1 MPARANGPAP
11 PERPAP
17 AASLAP
23 PAGGALVLALMC
35 LVSLN
40 LRSVS
45 VGVSPVLPLVREE
58 FAVSYALAGVLFAL
72 PIAMM
77 GLWAEP
83 GRRLVERWGPWR
95 AIALSL
101 LLLVL
106 GGGLRALAP
115 NFWTMLALTALF
127 GAGIGLA
134 QPSLPRLVAQWFPAR
149 RAFATGVYSAGL
161 TGGAVLGASLTA
173 LLLPLF
179 GALSWRGTCLVWAA
193 FAAVGLAAWLTLGP
207 RRGSPPPIPRI
218 VEPETEPTAAL
229 SSPPFRRREGGPGGV
244 GPTPI
249 WRDRVAWL
257 ITLLFLL
264 QSMGFYQLVG
274 WLPSYYQELGLSLE
288 AASVPFTVLN
298 LASLPCGLLASYFSD
313 RVRQRR
319 PFVAAGAL
327 MLLVGMAGLLLT
339 PLHPAWLW
347 TALAGGGIGI
357 VFTLAL
363 ALPTDLLDPRRAGP
377 TVSLVFTVGYGA
389 ALVSPLLAGVLRDV
403 LGSFTL
409 ALLPTVATGVLMLAT
424 AAALPE
430 TARGLRGLASG

>member
-1 MPARANGPAP
+1 V

-17 AASLAP
+17 ATSTAARGP
-23 PAGGALVLALMC
+23 LVLALMC

-45 VGVSPVLPLVREE
+45 IGVSPVLPLVRED

-101 LLLVL
+101 TLLVL

-115 NFWTMLALTALF
+115 DYWVMLGLTALF

-134 QPSLPRLVAQWFPAR
+134 QPSLPRLVAQWFPTR
-149 RAFATGVYSAGL
+149 RAWATGVYSAGL

-173 LLLPLF
+173 LLLPAM
-179 GALSWRGTCLVWAA
+179 GVLSWRGTCLVWAA
-193 FAAVGLAAWLTLGP
+193 FATLSLAAWLALGP
-207 RRGSPPPIPRI
+207 RRGPPPLTPLSKTRG
-218 VEPETEPTAAL
+218 VSGGGP
-229 SSPPFRRREGGPGGV
+229 SSPPSRIGRGAGGAGA
-244 GPTPI
+244 TPI

-298 LASLPCGLLASYFSD
+298 LASLPCGLLASYLSD

-319 PFVAAGAL
+319 PFIAAGAL
-327 MLLVGMAGLLLT
+327 MLLAGMAGLLRT

-389 ALVSPLLAGVLRDV
+389 ALVSPLLAGVLRDA

-409 ALLPTVATGVLMLAT
+409 ALLPTVGTGVAMLAT
-424 AAALPE
+424 AFALPE
-430 TARGLRGLASG
+430 TARGLRGPASH

>member
-1 MPARANGPAP
+1 
-11 PERPAP
+11 
-17 AASLAP
+17 
-23 PAGGALVLALMC
+23 MC

-45 VGVSPVLPLVREE
+45 VGVSQVLPLIREE
-58 FAVSYALAGVLFAL
+58 FAVSYALAGALFAL

-83 GRRLVERWGPWR
+83 GRRLVDRWGPWR
-95 AIALSL
+95 AMALSL
-101 LLLVL
+101 TLIGI
-106 GGGLRALAP
+106 GGGCRAFAP
-115 NFWTMLALTALF
+115 NYGVMLALTALF
-127 GAGIGLA
+127 GTGIGLA

-149 RAFATGVYSAGL
+149 RAFATGIYSAGL
-161 TGGAVLGASLTA
+161 TGGAVVSA
-173 LLLPLF
+173 LLTPLMLPAL

-193 FAAVGLAAWLTLGP
+193 FALVSLAAWLGLGP
-207 RRGSPPPIPRI
+207 RRNLTPPAPLPSEGRGERDD
-218 VEPETEPTAAL
+218 VVGTVASLA
-229 SSPPFRRREGGPGGV
+229 SSSASFPSGRGAGGV
-244 GPTPI
+244 GPRPI

-257 ITLLFLL
+257 IAILFLL

-274 WLPSYYQELGLSLE
+274 WLPSYYQELGLTLE

-298 LASLPCGLLASYFSD
+298 LASLPCGLLASYWSD
-313 RVRQRR
+313 RARRRR

-327 MLLVGMAGLLLT
+327 MLLAGMAGLLLT
-339 PLHPAWLW
+339 PLYPAWLW

-389 ALVSPLLAGVLRDV
+389 ALVSPLLAGVLRDA

-409 ALLPTVATGVLMLAT
+409 ALLPTVGTAIAMLIT
-424 AAALPE
+424 AIALPE
-430 TARGLRGLASG
+430 TARGLHGSASR

>member
-1 MPARANGPAP
+1 MGLARSSGGGP
-11 PERPAP
+11 
-17 AASLAP
+17 
-23 PAGGALVLALMC
+23 LVLALMC
-35 LVSLN
+35 LISLN

-45 VGVSPVLPLVREE
+45 VGVSPVLPLVRAD

-83 GRRLVERWGPWR
+83 GRRLVDRWGPWR

-101 LLLVL
+101 ALLVT

-115 NFWTMLALTALF
+115 NYWTMLALTALF

-134 QPSLPRLVAQWFPAR
+134 QPSLPRLVAQRFPTR

-161 TGGAVLGASLTA
+161 TGGAVLGASVTA
-173 LLLPLF
+173 LLLPSL
-179 GALSWRGTCLVWAA
+179 GALSWRGTCLLWAA
-193 FAAVGLAAWLTLGP
+193 FAALSLTAWLALGP
-207 RRGSPPPIPRI
+207 RGPVAQSTPGVAQPDPGAPPRPSGVGSPTVRP
-218 VEPETEPTAAL
+218 A
-229 SSPPFRRREGGPGGV
+229 
-244 GPTPI
+244 PI

-257 ITLLFLL
+257 ITVLFLL

-298 LASLPCGLLASYFSD
+298 LASLPCGLLASYLSD
-313 RVRQRR
+313 RVRRRR
-319 PFVAAGAL
+319 PFVATGAL
-327 MLLVGMAGLLLT
+327 MLLAGMAGLLLS

-357 VFTLAL
+357 VFTIAL

-389 ALVSPLLAGVLRDV
+389 ALVSPLLAGALRDA

-409 ALLPTVATGVLMLAT
+409 ALLPTVATGFGMLA
-424 AAALPE
+424 ANLALPE
-430 TARGLRGLASG
+430 TARGLHGPTSR

>member
-1 MPARANGPAP
+1 MLAAGRPASGTPEPERAAAP
-11 PERPAP
+11 PVAAP
-17 AASLAP
+17 AGP
-23 PAGGALVLALMC
+23 LVLALMC

-45 VGVSPVLPLVREE
+45 VGVSPVLPLIRQD

-77 GLWAEP
+77 GLGAEP
-83 GRRLVERWGPWR
+83 GRRLVDRAGPWR
-95 AIALSL
+95 AISLSL
-101 LLLVL
+101 ALIGV

-115 NFWTMLALTALF
+115 NFWAMLALTALF

-134 QPSLPRLVAQWFPAR
+134 QPSLPRLVAQWFPTR

-161 TGGAVLGASLTA
+161 TGGAVVGASLTA
-173 LLLPLF
+173 LLLPAL
-179 GALSWRGTCLVWAA
+179 GALSWRGTCLLWAA
-193 FAAVGLAAWLTLGP
+193 LAILSLVAWLALGP
-207 RRGSPPPIPRI
+207 RRDATPPGPPSRQGKGERDGSGRG
-218 VEPETEPTAAL
+218 A
-229 SSPPFRRREGGPGGV
+229 RGV

-298 LASLPCGLLASYFSD
+298 LASLPCGLLASYLSD
-313 RVRQRR
+313 RVGQRR
-319 PFVAAGAL
+319 PFVAVGAL
-327 MLLVGMAGLLLT
+327 MLLAGMTG
-339 PLHPAWLW
+339 LW
-347 TALAGGGIGI
+347 TTLAGGGIGI

-389 ALVSPLLAGVLRDV
+389 ALVSPLLAGVLRDAF
-403 LGSFTL
+403 GSFTL
-409 ALLPTVATGVLMLAT
+409 ALLPTVGTALAMLAT
-424 AAALPE
+424 AFALPE
-430 TARGLRGLASG
+430 TARGLRGPAA